1 MEIAAF
7 LIGSASFMTS
17 DELIALT
24 RAMAE
29 AGTQLK
35 WTDPIVVDKH
45 CIGGIP
51 GNRTSMIVVPIVAAH
66 GLPIPK
72 TSSRAI
78 TSPAGTADTMEV
90 LARVNVGVD
99 EMKAIV
105 AACNGCLVW
114 GGHVNLSPADDI
126 LISVERPLSLDT
138 REQMVASIMSKKLAA
153 GSTHLLIDLP
163 VGPTAKLTNGTE
175 AMRLRKLFEFVG
187 DRFGIAV
194 EVITTDG
201 RQPIGNGIGPVL
213 EAQDV
218 MAVLAN
224 DPAAPMD
231 LREKSL
237 RLAAH
242 LLEYDPKL
250 RGGAG
255 YARARELLDS
265 GAALK
270 QMQKII
276 DAQGPSN
283 CRTDLGNLTFDV
295 TAGSDGVV
303 SGIDCLQIEPA
314 GADRGRAARQGSR
327 HQAVQEDRR
336 PRRKRRAAVSDL
348 RFRSVGARSCGG
360 EREDRYRL
368 RDRKSDIA
376 SRPGEA
382 VSNVAIQS
390 LPSGAGDAGRLAAL
404 LGLALQE
411 IALHRFPDGEMRVT
425 VGRCRRDDDHLCLA
439 RPAERQAH
447 CSPVRRGSAAAGGR
461 QAARAAGALS
471 LLHAPGRSLQ
481 RRRSDQPEGGR
492 PAHRGNCGSRDHGG
506 CPPSSHARHQRGFSR
521 HRGRKPVGH
530 AGDRE
535 CAALGRDRS
544 RDDRGRPRRGV
555 RGPG

>member
-17 DELIALT
+17 DELLALT

-35 WTDPIVVDKH
+35 WADPIVVDKH

-66 GLPIPK
+66 GLTIPK

-90 LARVNVGVD
+90 LARVNVGVE

-105 AACNGCLVW
+105 AACNGCLIW

-213 EAQDV
+213 EAEDV

-224 DPAAPMD
+224 DPAAPRD

-265 GAALK
+265 GAALR

-276 DAQGPSN
+276 DAQGPSS
-283 CRTDLGNLTFDV
+283 CSTDLGNLTFDV
-295 TAGSDGVV
+295 KAASDGVV
-303 SGIDCLQIEPA
+303 SGIDCLRLNRLARTA
-314 GADRGRAARQGSR
+314 GAPLDKGAGIKLFKKIGDRVEQ
-327 HQAVQEDRR
+327 
-336 PRRKRRAAVSDL
+336 RRAAVP
-348 RFRSVGARSCGG
+348 RSTPSTSRNTTSRRPARRLDTGYAIESRRRSAARRRREQRRHSEPAIRRRRCAGG
-360 EREDRYRL
+360 W
-368 RDRKSDIA
+368 
-376 SRPGEA
+376 
-382 VSNVAIQS
+382 
-390 LPSGAGDAGRLAAL
+390 RLAAWPCL
-404 LGLALQE
+404 PGDRGAP
-411 IALHRFPDGEMRVT
+411 ISRRRNARDG
-425 VGRCRRDDDHLCLA
+425 
-439 RPAERQAH
+439 RPR
-447 CSPVRRGSAAAGGR
+447 P
-461 QAARAAGALS
+461 
-471 LLHAPGRSLQ
+471 P
-481 RRRSDQPEGGR
+481 RRRSSMPR
-492 PAHRGNCGSRDHGG
+492 STSRTT
-506 CPPSSHARHQRGFSR
+506 S
-521 HRGRKPVGH
+521 
-530 AGDRE
+530 
-535 CAALGRDRS
+535 
-544 RDDRGRPRRGV
+544 
-555 RGPG
+555 